1 MKKTFALALIPILI
15 CTSCSSSPVDLSNR
29 MITLE
34 VNGCSLQMP
43 LGKNNVY
50 YDVPTLNCEFNTDI
64 KLIENMSC
72 DISIDGVS
80 IKKDET
86 QSFLLDR
93 LSADKNIEIS
103 VVSGSESKTLFIR
116 TYASFLP
123 EMTSEGASLYE
134 GDYYLSFM
142 RGASAIA
149 KLSKEGKLLYYYGRD
164 EVAKDGDGLYID
176 FKKHTYS
183 SGQVRYSYHES
194 RPDLFSD
201 FNLADYEP
209 GERVVLDDHYREVK
223 RIRRV
228 GSTDRCGENDAPLDG
243 HDFILLND
251 NHWISSS
258 YVNLLV
264 DDVPEDL
271 SPKSDGVSLITSY
284 VQEVQ
289 NGNVVFEYCA
299 SNNPELYRLTDSSH
313 ADYANAES
321 IYPDVF
327 HLNSMAIDPEDEN
340 IVLSYEYLST
350 MIKVNRDTKQIVWK
364 LSGAQD
370 DFDMTSSQKTSFQNY
385 VRITEDGYLTIFN
398 NGCGYSTPKTSIIKM
413 RINEDTMRVE
423 MYKSYSSAGH
433 YSSRGGSAQL
443 LDNIKDVFCI
453 GWGDNS
459 SDAITYA
466 VSEID
471 FSKTAPATSFAIAIP
486 KKFSTYRVQKF
497 A

>member
-1 MKKTFALALIPILI
+1 MKKTFVLALVPLLI
-15 CTSCSSSPVDLSNR
+15 CASCSSSSIDFSNK
-29 MITLE
+29 MVTFE
-34 VNGCSLQMP
+34 VNGHSIQMP
-43 LGKNNVY
+43 LGKNNAY
-50 YDVPTLNCEFNTDI
+50 YDVPTLNCEFNTEI

-72 DISIDGVS
+72 DITIDGVS
-80 IKKDET
+80 INKNET
-86 QSFLLDR
+86 KSFLLDE
-93 LSADKNIEIS
+93 LSSDKNIEIDI
-103 VVSGSESKTLFIR
+103 VSGSETKSLFIR

-123 EMTSEGASLYE
+123 EMVSEGASLYD

-142 RGASAIA
+142 HNASAIA
-149 KLSKEGKLLYYYGRD
+149 KLSKEGKLLYYYGKD
-164 EVAKDGDGLYID
+164 EVAKNGDGLYMD
-176 FKKHTYS
+176 FQKHTYN
-183 SGQVRYSYHES
+183 SGQVRYSYHEAK
-194 RPDLFSD
+194 PDLFTNYGLD
-201 FNLADYEP
+201 DYEP

-228 GSTDRCGENDAPLDG
+228 SSTDRCGENDAPLDG

-264 DDVPEDL
+264 NDVPEDL
-271 SPKSDGVSLITSY
+271 SPKADGVSVITSY

-289 NGNVVFEYCA
+289 NGNVTFEYCA
-299 SNNPELYRLTDSSH
+299 SDNPELYRLTDSSH
-313 ADYANAES
+313 ADYANANS
-321 IYPDVF
+321 LYPDVF
-327 HLNSMAIDPEDEN
+327 HFNSMAIDPNDEN

-350 MIKVNRDTKQIVWK
+350 MIKVDRDTKQIIWK

-370 DFDMTSSQKTSFQNY
+370 DFAMTSIQKTSFQNY
-385 VRITEDGYLTIFN
+385 VRITEDGYITIFN
-398 NGCGYSTPKTSIIKM
+398 NGSGYATPKTSVIKM

-423 MYKSYSSAGH
+423 MYKSYSSSGH
-433 YSSRGGSAQL
+433 YSTRGGSAQL
-443 LDNIKDVFCI
+443 LDNAKDVFCI

-471 FSKTAPATSFAIAIP
+471 FSKATPATSFTILVSNN
-486 KKFSTYRVQKF
+486 FSTYRVQKF